1 MEAQERR
8 LETAERVESFDLYRD
23 IADRTDGEIYI
34 GVVGPVRTGKSTFIA
49 RFMEQMVLP
58 FLDNA
63 HKRARAMDALPVSGS
78 GRTIM
83 TTQPKFVPDEAV
95 QVSVGDAQASVRLVD
110 CVGYL
115 VKGVLGTQENDV
127 PRMVHTPWYDED
139 IPFEDAAEIGTRK
152 VIADHST
159 LGLVVTTDGSITDIP
174 RSAYAEAEERVV
186 RELQQLG
193 KPFVVVLNSA
203 TPGNP
208 DTRKLRDALEI
219 KYDAPVLALDAKS
232 MEVADINVLLEQMLL
247 AFPLREVRVE
257 LPTWVQGLDEDHWL
271 LQMLF
276 ERMREVAAKKLRMRD
291 VSVFADAFAGS
302 EYADPIQ
309 KGQSSLAE
317 GQLGLVLPLREGLFN
332 RILGEECGTEIHGD
346 AHLLSLMKE
355 LVAAKTEYDRIAD
368 ALESVRAT
376 GYGLVTPALAD
387 LTLQDPEIVR
397 QGNRFGVRLKASAS
411 SLHMIKTD
419 LTTEVTPVV
428 GTEQQSEEFIR
439 YLLSE
444 FENDPQRIWNTNFF
458 GKSLHEMVREGLNNK
473 LSQMP
478 SDTQE
483 KVQDMLTKIVNEG
496 SGGMICILL

>member
-1 MEAQERR
+1 MEAQDR
-8 LETAERVESFDLYRD
+8 TESFDLYRD
-23 IADRTDGEIYI
+23 IADRTDGEIYV

-49 RFMEQMVLP
+49 RFMEQMVVPL
-58 FLDNA
+58 LDNA
-63 HKRARAMDALPVSGS
+63 HKRARAVDALPVSGS

-83 TTQPKFVPDEAV
+83 TTQPKFVPDDAAEV
-95 QVSVGDAQASVRLVD
+95 NVGDVQAHVRLVD

-127 PRMVHTPWYDED
+127 PRMVHTPWYEED

-159 LGLVVTTDGSITDIP
+159 IGLVVTTDGSITDIP

-193 KPFVVVLNSA
+193 KPFVVALNSA
-203 TPGNP
+203 TPKSP
-208 DTRKLRDALEI
+208 DTQKLRDALEA
-219 KYDAPVLALDAKS
+219 KYDAPVIALDAKT
-232 MEVADINVLLEQMLL
+232 MDEADIQSLLGQMLL

-257 LPTWVQGLDEDHWL
+257 LPAWVEALDEDHWL
-271 LQMLF
+271 LQSLF
-276 ERMREVAAKKLRMRD
+276 DRMRAASSKPLRMRD
-291 VSVFADAFAGS
+291 SDAIAQAFAGS
-302 EYADPIQ
+302 EYTEPLQ
-309 KGQSSLAE
+309 KGDSSLAD
-317 GQLGLVLPLREGLFN
+317 GLLGLVLPLKEGLFN
-332 RILGEECGTEIHGD
+332 TILGEECGTEIHGD
-346 AHLLSLMKE
+346 AHLLSLLKE

-376 GYGLVTPALAD
+376 GYGLVTPALSD

-428 GTEQQSEEFIR
+428 GTEQQSEEFVQ

-444 FENDPQRIWNTNFF
+444 FESDPQRIWNTNFF

-478 SDTQE
+478 GDTQE

-496 SGGMICILL
+496 GGGMICILL

>member
-1 MEAQERR
+1 MEGKER
-8 LETAERVESFDLYRD
+8 TESFDLYRD

-34 GVVGPVRTGKSTFIA
+34 GVVGPVRTGKSTFIT

-58 FLDNA
+58 LVDNS

-83 TTQPKFVPDEAV
+83 TTQPKFVPDTAAE
-95 QVSVGDAQASVRLVD
+95 VSVGDAQARVRMVD

-127 PRMVHTPWYDED
+127 PRMVHTPWFDED
-139 IPFEDAAEIGTRK
+139 IPFEEAAEVGTRK

-159 LGLVVTTDGSITDIP
+159 IGLVVTTDGSITDIP
-174 RSAYAEAEERVV
+174 RSAYSEAEERVV

-193 KPFVVVLNSA
+193 KPFVVALNSA
-203 TPGNP
+203 SPHSAETL
-208 DTRKLRDALEI
+208 KLRDALEA
-219 KYDAPVLALDAKS
+219 KYDAPVIALDAKT
-232 MEVADINVLLEQMLL
+232 MEAPDINSLLEQMLL

-257 LPTWVQGLDEDHWL
+257 LPAWVQALDEDHWL
-271 LQMLF
+271 LKSLF
-276 ERMREVAAKKLRMRD
+276 DNMRSTSTGQLRMRD
-291 VSVFADAFAGS
+291 DGVFAQAFASS

-309 KGQSSLAE
+309 KGDTSLSD
-317 GQLGLVLPLREGLFN
+317 GQLGLILPLKEGLFN

-346 AHLLSLMKE
+346 AHLLSLLKE
-355 LVAAKTEYDRIAD
+355 LVAAKVEYDRVAD
-368 ALESVRAT
+368 ALNSVRET
-376 GYGLVTPALAD
+376 GYGLVTPTLAD

-411 SLHMIKTD
+411 SLHLIKTD
-419 LTTEVTPVV
+419 ITTEVTPVV
-428 GTEQQSEEFIR
+428 GSEQQSEEFIQ

-444 FENDPQRIWNTNFF
+444 FESDPQRIWNTNFF
-458 GKSLHEMVREGLNNK
+458 GKSLHEMVREGLNTK

-478 SDTQE
+478 GDTQE
-483 KVQDMLTKIVNEG
+483 KVQEMLTKIVNEG
-496 SGGMICILL
+496 NGGMICILL